1 MNNNQEIIEI
11 YTSKFITEDILTLK
25 LAYQWRNHFF
35 KIALACVA
43 ISSIID
49 YSKVQASFL
58 KVVQFGFNLTG
69 TITFLGELGGEL
81 IINKKVKN
89 IASKTQFLQD
99 NLELIN

>member
-58 KVVQFGFNLTG
+58 EIAQFCFNLTG
-69 TITFLGELGGEL
+69 IITFVAGLGGEV
-81 IINKKVKN
+81 IVNKKVKTLVYK
-89 IASKTQFLQD
+89 AQFLQD
-99 NLELIN
+99 DLE